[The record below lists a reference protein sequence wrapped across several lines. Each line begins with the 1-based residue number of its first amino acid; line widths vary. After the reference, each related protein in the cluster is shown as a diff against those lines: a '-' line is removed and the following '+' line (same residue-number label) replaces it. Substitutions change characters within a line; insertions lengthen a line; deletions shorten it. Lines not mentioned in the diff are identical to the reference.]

1 MARLA
6 NSSLKDFR
14 ALPHQLKIIP
24 EMQAGDKMLVWDPG
38 TGKTYPVIM
47 AADFCGGPHLT
58 VCPAHLRDQWA
69 EQVERFTPW
78 SRVRVLE
85 GTRTPAD
92 LRGADFVIC
101 SFEYASTLPRWK
113 ELRRWKWASMAV
125 DEAHALC
132 VQEANRTKALLGHSP
147 ESTSGL
153 VFAADRCWFLTG
165 TPFTFPNQIYPI
177 VSRVFPKATRRWGQS
192 GYMTPREWE
201 NAFCVTAP
209 VKDEKTGRTFGE
221 KIIGAKN
228 VRELR
233 QRLGPYLDKVRIS
246 DVHHK
251 GEIIDTIPIRADLR
265 SLLKDLPPETLAEY
279 EALTRVLE
287 DDDIPDAEKLA
298 ALDSSGLVMAQLRHH
313 VAVAKITATAEIARF
328 EAAKGIDKILIFGWH
343 REPLKVL
350 ADKLKAPLVYGGQ
363 GKRSKAQAL
372 ASFIDGPSQFLL
384 GQIGAIGTGTDG
396 LQDVC
401 RRALFFEASWAF
413 RENKQARHRTY
424 RMGQRAVAHT
434 SFVSLKGSVDEYV
447 ARVLA
452 RNAETVARV
461 LD

>member
-1 MARLA
+1 MVR
-6 NSSLKDFR
+6 
-14 ALPHQLKIIP
+14 
-24 EMQAGDKMLVWDPG
+24 GDKMLVWDPG
-38 TGKTYPVIM
+38 TGKTYPVVQ
-47 AADFCGGPHLT
+47 AAEYVGGPHLT
-58 VCPAHLRDQWA
+58 ICPAHLRDQWA

-85 GTRTPAD
+85 GTKKAAELAD
-92 LRGADFVIC
+92 ADFLIC
-101 SFEYASTLPRWK
+101 SYEYAATLARWR
-113 ELRRWKWASMAV
+113 ELRRWKWASMAF

-132 VQEANRTKALLGHSP
+132 HQEANRTRAILGATP
-147 ESTSGL
+147 ESEAGL
-153 VFAADRCWFLTG
+153 VFASSRVWFLTG
-165 TPFTFPNQIYPI
+165 TPFTFPNEIYPI
-177 VSRVFPKATRRWGQS
+177 VSRVFPSATRRDGRQA

-201 NAFCVTAP
+201 NAFCITAP
-209 VKDEKTGRTFGE
+209 VTDPRTGRSFGE

-228 VRELR
+228 VPDLR
-233 QRLGPYLDKVRIS
+233 RRLRPHLDKVRIE
-246 DVHHK
+246 DVHHQP
-251 GEIIDTIPIRADLR
+251 EVIDTIPIRADLR
-265 SLLKDLPPETLAEY
+265 ALLKGLPADVLEEY
-279 EALTRVLE
+279 EALTRLLADDEIPE
-287 DDDIPDAEKLA
+287 DEKLA
-298 ALDSSGLVMAQLRHH
+298 ALESSGLVMAQLRHH
-313 VAVAKITATAEIARF
+313 VAVAKISSTVEIARF

-401 RRALFFEASWAF
+401 RRSLFFEASWAF
-413 RENKQARHRTY
+413 RENKQARHRTH
-424 RMGQRAVAHT
+424 RMGQRGVAHT
-434 SFVSLKGSVDEYV
+434 SFISLKGSVDEYV

-452 RNAETVARV
+452 RNAETVSRV